1 MESIIQGFQGA
12 LSLIFSGDREVY
24 SIIGLS
30 LSVSLVS
37 VVISMVISLPMGIA
51 IGMKEFP
58 LRKAVVMVINTLMG
72 LPPVIAGLFV
82 YLLLS
87 RSGPLGYLGILH
99 SPKAM
104 IIAQVLLIIPIITG
118 ITMAAIKD
126 RGRLI
131 KNTAYTLGA
140 GKIQMLWTLIK
151 EFRTS
156 IGSSLIAGY
165 GRAISEVGAVMLVG
179 GNIKGYTRVMTT
191 AIVLETNMGNFDQA
205 IAIGIVLL
213 ALFFVINIFL
223 QKFQGA

>member
-1 MESIIQGFQGA
+1 
-12 LSLIFSGDREVY
+12 
-24 SIIGLS
+24 
-30 LSVSLVS
+30 
-37 VVISMVISLPMGIA
+37 MVISLPMGIA

-126 RGRLI
+126 REASEKYRLH
-131 KNTAYTLGA
+131 A
-140 GKIQMLWTLIK
+140 GS
-151 EFRTS
+151 R
-156 IGSSLIAGY
+156 
-165 GRAISEVGAVMLVG
+165 
-179 GNIKGYTRVMTT
+179 
-191 AIVLETNMGNFDQA
+191 
-205 IAIGIVLL
+205 
-213 ALFFVINIFL
+213 
-223 QKFQGA
+223 